1 MAKALKR
8 CTLFALA
15 MALQGIYPRDIISFI
30 HKDLCAKNVLA
41 ASVLEKRER
50 ERTKCPK

>member
-1 MAKALKR
+1 MAKALKI

-15 MALQGIYPRDIISFI
+15 MAPQGIYPKDIISFV

-41 ASVLEKRER
+41 ASMLGKRER
-50 ERTKCPK
+50 EN